1 MKDGKKWVT
10 TPLDIA
16 AQISKSLASNALIA
30 EVNSVLWDMSR
41 PLEEDC
47 DLKIYTFE
55 HDKGRDTFWHSS
67 AHILGQ
73 V

>member
-1 MKDGKKWVT
+1 
-10 TPLDIA
+10 
-16 AQISKSLASNALIA
+16 LASNALIA
-30 EVNSVLWDMSR
+30 EVNGVLWDMTR

-73 V
+73 VGNAVFQVFYFYFWVQ